1 MKAIDLQW
9 GKCMLLAAIAAALVA
24 CAWLS
29 PLESSAN
36 RYVDAGLKRALVSY
50 ATARALNAVISV
62 AQGTEVAVQPAGVGV
77 IFTPGQA
84 LDPVNDLIEQFA
96 NLMLTASVAFGVQ
109 KVALAIGAHWLV
121 SAALTLTALAWA
133 ALYLRSNAPP
143 GWLSRLL
150 VVSLMIRFA
159 LPVVVI
165 GSEVLFEKFMADDYQ
180 ASQQGIEAVSLQLDT
195 LDVSPTA
202 AEPALLERFKNWAVQ
217 QTDLK
222 ARYAQLKQAAEQTTE
237 RIIKLMVVFLLQTL
251 VFPVALLWMLWGVA
265 RRFFELPPAARQ
277 LPGRRELAADWRRSC
292 CSASCR

>member
-1 MKAIDLQW
+1 MKAIDLMW
-9 GKCMLLAAIAAALVA
+9 GKRVVLAAILAALVA
-24 CAWLS
+24 CSWLG

-109 KVALAIGAHWLV
+109 KVALAIGAHWLA
-121 SAALTLTALAWA
+121 SAALTLVALAWA
-133 ALYLRSNAPP
+133 TIDLRRHRPP
-143 GWLSRLL
+143 DWLSRLL
-150 VVSLMIRFA
+150 LVFVVIRFA
-159 LPVVVI
+159 VPVVVI
-165 GSEVLFEKFMADDYQ
+165 GSEVLFERFMADDYR
-180 ASQQGIEAVSLQLDT
+180 ASQQGIEAVSLQLDQ
-195 LDVSPTA
+195 LDPPPTA
-202 AEPALLERFKNWAVQ
+202 AEPALLERFKNWAAQ

-251 VFPVALLWMLWGVA
+251 VFPVALLWILWGVV
-265 RRFFELPPAARQ
+265 RRFFEVPPNR
-277 LPGRRELAADWRRSC
+277 PSPR
-292 CSASCR
+292 

>member
-1 MKAIDLQW
+1 MNALSLQLA
-9 GKCMLLAAIAAALVA
+9 KRMALAAILAALVA
-24 CAWLS
+24 CAWLG

-62 AQGTEVAVQPAGVGV
+62 AQGTEVAIQPAGVGV
-77 IFTPGQA
+77 IFTPGQV

-121 SAALTLTALAWA
+121 SAVLTLTALAWA
-133 ALYLRSNAPP
+133 TVHFRRHRPP
-143 GWLSRLL
+143 DWLSRLL
-150 VVSLMIRFA
+150 LVFVVIRFA

-165 GSEVLFEKFMADDYQ
+165 GSDWLFERFMADDYR
-180 ASQQGIEAVSLQLDT
+180 ASQQGIEAVSLQLDQ
-195 LDVSPTA
+195 LDPPPA
-202 AEPALLERFKNWAVQ
+202 AEPALLERFKHWAAQ

-251 VFPVALLWMLWGVA
+251 IFPLVLLGALWSVV
-265 RRFFELPPAARQ
+265 RRFIEFPPAARR
-277 LPGRRELAADWRRSC
+277 LPRLR
-292 CSASCR
+292 